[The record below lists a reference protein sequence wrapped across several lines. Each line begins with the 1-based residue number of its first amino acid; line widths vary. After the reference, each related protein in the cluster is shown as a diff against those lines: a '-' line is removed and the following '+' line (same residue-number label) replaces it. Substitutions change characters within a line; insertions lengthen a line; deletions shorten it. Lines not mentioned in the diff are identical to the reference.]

1 MLPRRPFPPEPR
13 EHVGPN
19 ASRTAGQRRRRGGTG
34 AVPATVGEFRGGT
47 ERAGS
52 LPAEPSPRG
61 ECGVLPGGGGG
72 VSGEWRLAERVGGVV
87 QPECGVERGFGG
99 GWGCS

>member
-13 EHVGPN
+13 EHVGLPP
-19 ASRTAGQRRRRGGTG
+19 AGPAQPAVFGGTG

-87 QPECGVERGFGG
+87 QLECGVERGFGG
-99 GWGCS
+99 